1 MELVSGVLM
10 PVGVMIP
17 LTFLSPFAESLNSL
31 ALHSYPVA
39 SFLATLSL
47 SVSKPL
53 EERRTYICCC
63 GWFCSKEG
71 HKGEGEGAVG
81 EGEYEVTWP
90 LTVPAYLR
98 WRGLKLSLS
107 IHGA

>member
-1 MELVSGVLM
+1 MLTASVIMELVSGVLM

-39 SFLATLSL
+39 SFLATLSMF
-47 SVSKPL
+47 VSKPL
-53 EERRTYICCC
+53 EERTYIWCC

-71 HKGEGEGAVG
+71 HMGKGTALLARVS
-81 EGEYEVTWP
+81 T
-90 LTVPAYLR
+90 R
-98 WRGLKLSLS
+98 
-107 IHGA
+107 